1 MTASETSGRGGTILA
16 VIGRLTPPNRT
27 PSLPASPDQT
37 PPDLTPLDRTDGVP
51 ARVTD
56 AQVLDLLSAARV
68 APSADNLQT
77 WRFVV
82 VRSAEGRTRLAT
94 AISGLPP
101 EALEQ
106 ASVVIVVC
114 GIRTVVRRARRE
126 QPFALIDVPIALSHL
141 LLRAAEANLPHAWT
155 LDVDEAA
162 CRREL
167 GIPGS
172 ARVVAAVALG

>member
-1 MTASETSGRGGTILA
+1 MTASEPSGRAGTIQDI
-16 VIGRLTPPNRT
+16 IGRLTPPDRM
-27 PSLPASPDQT
+27 
-37 PPDLTPLDRTDGVP
+37 PPDRTNGVP
-51 ARVTD
+51 ATVSD

-82 VRSAEGRTRLAT
+82 VRSAGRRASLAT
-94 AISGLPP
+94 AAPGLPK
-101 EALEQ
+101 EALAG

-126 QPFALIDVPIALSHL
+126 QPFALIDVPIALTHL
-141 LLRAAEANLPHAWT
+141 LLRAAEAGLPHAWT
-155 LDVDEAA
+155 LDVDEDA

-167 GIPGS
+167 GIPHS
-172 ARVVAAVALG
+172 ARVVAVVALG